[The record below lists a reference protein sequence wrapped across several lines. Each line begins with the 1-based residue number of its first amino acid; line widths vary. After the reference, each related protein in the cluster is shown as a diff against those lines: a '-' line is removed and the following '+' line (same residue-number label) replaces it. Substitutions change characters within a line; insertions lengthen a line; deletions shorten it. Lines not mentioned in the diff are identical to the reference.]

1 MQCYCLHTKW
11 VLFRKKNPKQSTN
24 APPKWQPK
32 AQSFSVCYTF
42 FYQCYENISDSP
54 DFNCLKQEQYK
65 ERPTKQ
71 RKKKRVYGESK
82 MKLLKIQIFFLIL
95 RFKMIMSIGIFKI
108 TTIQYSVVQNH
119 FYWCSKTT
127 TRFYIS
133 KNIHATGNCSGEPND
148 ERIRFESEST
158 GLSFLST

>member
-1 MQCYCLHTKW
+1 MQCHCLHTKW

-24 APPKWQPK
+24 APPMTTQSTP
-32 AQSFSVCYTF
+32 QSFSVYYTF

-54 DFNCLKQEQYK
+54 DFNCLK
-65 ERPTKQ
+65 RTIQ
-71 RKKKRVYGESK
+71 REANKTEEKKRVYGESK
-82 MKLLKIQIFFLIL
+82 MKLLKIQIFFRIL

-119 FYWCSKTT
+119 FYGCSKTT